1 MNRRWHWREVLDA
14 EMRHWSAL
22 PYDQLMAR
30 LSNADVYEVK
40 HDSRTYQVE
49 IEVLENT
56 ENYVHVVLSVDDG
69 SLPASIWPATD
80 SFICIMYKAKF
91 E

>member
-14 EMRHWSAL
+14 EIRHWSAL

-30 LSNADVYEVK
+30 LSNGYVYEVK

-80 SFICIMYKAKF
+80 SFICIKPSLID
-91 E
+91 